1 VSISDPQSRPQAQP
15 SFALPEALIGL
26 GLLICAGLMFW
37 QTATMR
43 VSPLYSKVGPTVFPY
58 MTATGLVVLAVLL
71 FVQALRGGWQPDD
84 EKEVW
89 IDWMAVAFVAAGLLA
104 NVLLIQPLGFTA
116 ASVIL
121 FVLVAHGF
129 GSRNPIRNAS
139 IGLVLS
145 LAAYFGF
152 AKALGVNIGAG
163 VIERAVEVPVGYLA
177 DLVGAAANSIKTMLG
192 A

>member
-1 VSISDPQSRPQAQP
+1 VSTSDPQSRPQP
-15 SFALPEALIGL
+15 FFALPEALIGL

-37 QTATMR
+37 QTATMP
-43 VSPLYSKVGPTVFPY
+43 VSPMYSKVGPTVFPY
-58 MTATGLVVLAVLL
+58 MTAAGLVVLAVLL
-71 FVQALRGGWQPDD
+71 FIQALRGGWQPDD
-84 EKEVW
+84 EKEVR
-89 IDWMAVAFVAAGLLA
+89 IDWIAVAFVAAGLLA
-104 NVLLIQPLGFTA
+104 NVLLIRPLGFTA
-116 ASVIL
+116 ASIIL

-129 GSRNPIRNAS
+129 GSRKPIRNAL

-163 VIERAVEVPVGYLA
+163 VVERAVEVPVGI
-177 DLVGAAANSIKTMLG
+177 VVNSIKTMLG

>member
-1 VSISDPQSRPQAQP
+1 MSTSDPQSRPQP
-15 SFALPEALIGL
+15 FFALPEALIGL

-37 QTATMR
+37 QTATMP
-43 VSPLYSKVGPTVFPY
+43 VSPMYSKVGPTVFPY
-58 MTATGLVVLAVLL
+58 MTAAGLVVLAVLL
-71 FVQALRGGWQPDD
+71 FIQALRGGWQPDD
-84 EKEVW
+84 EKEVR
-89 IDWMAVAFVAAGLLA
+89 IDWIAVAFVAAGLLA
-104 NVLLIQPLGFTA
+104 NVLLIRPLGFTA
-116 ASVIL
+116 ASIIL

-129 GSRNPIRNAS
+129 GSRKPIRNAL

-163 VIERAVEVPVGYLA
+163 VVERAVEVPVGI
-177 DLVGAAANSIKTMLG
+177 VVNSIKTMLG

>member
-1 VSISDPQSRPQAQP
+1 MSISSDPQSRPRP
-15 SFALPEALIGL
+15 SFALPEALIGI
-26 GLLICAGLMFW
+26 GLLVCAGLMCW
-37 QTATMR
+37 QTATMP
-43 VSPLYSKVGPTVFPY
+43 VSPMYSKVGPTVFPY
-58 MTATGLVVLAVLL
+58 MTAAGLVVLAALL

-84 EKEVW
+84 EKEVR
-89 IDWMAVAFVAAGLLA
+89 IDWIAVAFVAAGLLA
-104 NVLLIQPLGFTA
+104 NVLLIRPLGFTA

-129 GSRNPIRNAS
+129 GSRQPIRNAL

-163 VIERAVEVPVGYLA
+163 VIERAVEVPVTYLT
-177 DLVGAAANSIKTMLG
+177 NSIRTMLG
-192 A
+192 I